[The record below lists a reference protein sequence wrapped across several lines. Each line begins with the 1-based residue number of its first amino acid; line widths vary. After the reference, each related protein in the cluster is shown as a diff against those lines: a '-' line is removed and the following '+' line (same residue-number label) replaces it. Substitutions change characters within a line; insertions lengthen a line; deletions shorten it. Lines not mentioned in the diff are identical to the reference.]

1 MSVLRC
7 HLCEQNPD
15 EARLYGGE
23 GLEEG
28 QNCPI
33 CYQATC
39 RYHLTVVRW
48 RWRNDGRVDSALV
61 CKECRRTYAH
71 RDWDTLNRDWIT

>member
-7 HLCEQNPD
+7 YLCEQNPD
-15 EARLYGGE
+15 EARFYGDE

-28 QNCPI
+28 QDCPI
-33 CYQATC
+33 CYQPTC

-48 RWRNDGRVDSALV
+48 RWRNNGRVDSALV
-61 CKECRRTYAH
+61 CKECKRTYAQ
-71 RDWDTLNRDWIT
+71 RDWDTLNREWIT

>member
-7 HLCEQNPD
+7 HLCEQNAD

-39 RYHLTVVRW
+39 RYRLTVVRW